1 MPTVSKRCE
10 VCDRVPASDEEW
22 DTIPEEKGD
31 QLCWG
36 GYQCYTRP
44 VDWRARALAA
54 EALLA
59 KENIDA

>member
-1 MPTVSKRCE
+1 MPKVIENCE
-10 VCDRVPASDEEW
+10 TCDRPPASDEEW
-22 DTIPEEKGD
+22 DTISEGEGEH
-31 QLCWG
+31 LCWG
-36 GYQCYTRP
+36 DCYRYA